1 MLAEWEQC
9 LGPIAAG
16 LHHLLETS
24 SAFPGNACLVLR
36 LVLRHFGTI
45 LVREHARISGGPGN
59 ACTKPALVVA
69 AVGVNT
75 CILRAFIP
83 GKPCLGYPGRAQYA
97 GISNTV
103 LRASLRSWMSALVG
117 HATSAV

>member
-83 GKPCLGYPGRAQYA
+83 GKPCLGYPGELSMQVSLIQYFVPLCA
-97 GISNTV
+97 RG
-103 LRASLRSWMSALVG
+103 
-117 HATSAV
+117 

>member
-24 SAFPGNACLVLR
+24 SAFPRNACLVLR

-45 LVREHARISGGPGN
+45 LVENMHASPVVRECMHKASTRVGSCRSEYVQPACLYPGN
-59 ACTKPALVVA
+59 PV
-69 AVGVNT
+69 
-75 CILRAFIP
+75 
-83 GKPCLGYPGRAQYA
+83 
-97 GISNTV
+97 
-103 LRASLRSWMSALVG
+103 
-117 HATSAV
+117 